1 MKNNLKNKVKGT
13 FIKSTAMALATMVVL
28 TGCGGSEAESSGD
41 GSDASESSSV
51 KAESITMG
59 TGGTTGTY
67 YTVGGTMGTVLNDIL
82 VNSKLTVVS
91 SGASK
96 SNILDIEDGIFELA
110 IVQNDIMDY
119 AYNGTDLFEE
129 DGAFTSFSAV
139 AGVYDETCQI
149 VTSKNITS
157 IEDLKGKVVNV
168 GDAGSGTEFNATQIL
183 ASYGID
189 INSDIT
195 KVNGSFSDAAS
206 SLKDGRIDAA
216 FVTAGSPTTAI
227 VDLTLGTTVNIL
239 SIDSSSADDLMSAY
253 PFYTKTTIPAGTYSG
268 IDEDI
273 ETVSVRATIIASN
286 DLSEEI
292 VYEIT
297 KELFENKDTL
307 TASNAKFGEL
317 DENTAVQGISVP
329 FHSGAEEYYQE
340 IGILD

>member
-1 MKNNLKNKVKGT
+1 MKNKFLKVT
-13 FIKSTAMALATMVVL
+13 SMMLATMIVA
-28 TGCGGSEAESSGD
+28 TGCGGDSASSD
-41 GSDASESSSV
+41 SESGGTV
-51 KAESITMG
+51 KSQNVTMG

-67 YTVGGTMGTVLNDIL
+67 YTVGGTLGTVLNDVL
-82 VNSKLTVVS
+82 TASKLTVVS

-119 AYNGTDLFEE
+119 AFNGTGLFEL
-129 DGAFTSFSAV
+129 DGKFESFSAV

-149 VTSKNITS
+149 VTLPGISS
-157 IEDLKGKVVNV
+157 IEDLKGKVINV
-168 GDAGSGTEFNATQIL
+168 GDAGSGTEYNATQIL

-189 INSDIT
+189 INKDIT

-206 SLKDGRIDAA
+206 SLKDGRVDAA

-227 VDLTLGTTVNIL
+227 VDLTLSNEVNIL
-239 SIDSSSADDLMSAY
+239 SIDPDKIDELIADY

-268 IDEDI
+268 VDDAI

-286 DLSEEI
+286 ELSDEL
-292 VYEIT
+292 VYELT
-297 KELFENKDTL
+297 QELFENKDSL
-307 TASNAKFGEL
+307 TASNAKFAEL

-329 FHSGAEEYYQE
+329 FHPGAEQYFQE
-340 IGILD
+340 IGVLD